1 MTNSPAQRFSGQRF
15 VVTGAASGIGAA
27 VAQRLLDAGAEVHC
41 LDRNHPTVAVTSHTE
56 VDLTNPRSIDAALEA
71 LEGTFDG
78 LLNIAGVPGTAPSEI
93 VLAVNSLAVRHLSE
107 AFLERLNPGGAVT
120 IVSSTAGFGWPLRLE
135 PIRDLL
141 ATDTF
146 EEGAAWFKDNP
157 QQGNAYNFSKE
168 VSTVYALSMG
178 LAFAEMGLRINAVLP
193 GPVETP
199 ILVDFEETMGKDTLD
214 GLKHLLGRHA
224 RPEDIADVILFL
236 ASDDAR
242 WVNGQALAADG
253 GISGAV
259 ASGVVPAPEI

>member
-1 MTNSPAQRFSGQRF
+1 MTDFSTKRY
-15 VVTGAASGIGAA
+15 VVTGAASGIGQA
-27 VAQRLLDAGAEVHC
+27 VAQRLLDAGAQVHS
-41 LDRNHPTVAVTSHTE
+41 LDRNTPSLPVTTHTE
-56 VDLTNPRSIDAALEA
+56 VDLSNPRSIDAALEV
-71 LEGTFDG
+71 LDGPFDG
-78 LLNIAGVPGTAPSEI
+78 LLNIAGIPGTAPAEL

-107 AFLERLNPGGAVT
+107 AFLDRLAPGGSVT
-120 IVSSTAGFGWPLRLE
+120 IVSSTAGYGWPLRLE

-146 EEGAAWFKDNP
+146 EEGAAWYKANP

-178 LAFAEMGLRINAVLP
+178 LAFAELGLRINAVLP

-199 ILVDFEETMGKDTLD
+199 ILADFEQTMGKDTLD

-224 RPEDIADVILFL
+224 RPDDIADVILFL
-236 ASDDAR
+236 ASDEAR